1 MTVSS
6 ARKRL
11 SREESRAQT
20 RQDLLDAAKMLFARQ
35 GFEGSSVEQIAEA
48 AGYTRGAF
56 YSNFESKE
64 VLLIAL
70 IERCFED
77 DLAGIARLQGDLATI
92 SAGFQQ
98 AANLE
103 EARHREAHLLKMEF
117 WMCALRYPAVRD
129 AYAGHHARLRAA
141 IGSLIERQ
149 FAAMHRPLPAPAAE
163 LAAVTV
169 ALRNGLDS
177 QKLIS
182 PDAVPDDLYGLTL
195 HLLLTGHAPEQ
206 VLSTD

>member
-1 MTVSS
+1 MTVNAS
-6 ARKRL
+6 RKRL

-20 RQDLLDAAKMLFARQ
+20 REGLLDAAKMLFARQ

-64 VLLIAL
+64 LLLIAL
-70 IERCFED
+70 IERCFDD
-77 DLAGIARLQGDLATI
+77 DLNGIAQLQGDLVSV
-92 SAGFQQ
+92 SAGFQE
-98 AANLE
+98 AADLE

-117 WMCALRYPAVRD
+117 WMCALRYPVVRA
-129 AYAGHHARLRAA
+129 AYAEQHARLRTA
-141 IGSLIERQ
+141 IGSLIEAQ
-149 FAAMHRPLPAPAAE
+149 YAALHRPLPAPADQ

-182 PDAVPDDLYGLTL
+182 PDAVPNDLYGLTL
-195 HLLLTGHAPEQ
+195 HLLLTGHAPQ
-206 VLSTD
+206 QPSTD

>member
-1 MTVSS
+1 MTVSP

-11 SREESRAQT
+11 TREESRAQT
-20 RQDLLDAAKMLFARQ
+20 RQDLLDAAKILFARQ

-56 YSNFESKE
+56 YSNFETKE

-70 IERCFED
+70 IERCFDD
-77 DLAGIARLQGDLATI
+77 DLAGIALLQGDLAAV

-98 AANLE
+98 AAHLE
-103 EARHREAHLLKMEF
+103 ESRHREAHLLKMEF
-117 WMCALRYPAVRD
+117 WMCALRSPAVRT
-129 AYAGHHARLRAA
+129 AYAAQHARLRSA
-141 IGSLIERQ
+141 IGTLIEAQ
-149 FAAMHRPLPAPAAE
+149 YAASHRPLPAPAEE

-195 HLLLTGHAPEQ
+195 HLLLTGHPPEQ
-206 VLSTD
+206 RSPD